1 VQTRGAEQRR
11 GDAEDVGVWTSSQ
24 PSCGVWVSAAYT
36 RLSSAITVCVPLRLC
51 VYVCV
56 RAYVRACV
64 RRACVRYCVQGCVRG
79 YVGEVYERVGA
90 CVYKRWC
97 VRVKVSVYTLRALPR
112 HDGDARLLHMTH
124 NHTRNMKTSL
134 SNNVARSLCASLA
147 HAHTHSCSR
156 THTLLLT
163 HTHTLAHA
171 HTHSCSRTHTHA
183 CTHALTLTLTYLRMH
198 TRTTLRTQ
206 AAEAE
211 SMKEGSKGEAITA
224 NEGSGVAKLKA
235 LLRTEKGK
243 VALVCGGSAVAAG
256 ALLPCLPFDLRTTS
270 VAFSLAYDL
279 ACSLP
284 RLHLDRPS

>member
-1 VQTRGAEQRR
+1 MVQTRGAEQRR

-124 NHTRNMKTSL
+124 KHTRNMKTSL
-134 SNNVARSLCASLA
+134 SSCQIMVLALSQPLLLTHTHTLA

-163 HTHTLAHA
+163 HTHT
-171 HTHSCSRTHTHA
+171 
-183 CTHALTLTLTYLRMH
+183 RMH
-198 TRTTLRTQ
+198 TRAHAHAHVLTH
-206 AAEAE
+206 AH
-211 SMKEGSKGEAITA
+211 SHNTA
-224 NEGSGVAKLKA
+224 YA
-235 LLRTEKGK
+235 
-243 VALVCGGSAVAAG
+243 GGRSREHERG
-256 ALLPCLPFDLRTTS
+256 
-270 VAFSLAYDL
+270 
-279 ACSLP
+279 
-284 RLHLDRPS
+284 

>member
-1 VQTRGAEQRR
+1 MVQTRGAEQRR

-124 NHTRNMKTSL
+124 KHTRNMKTSL
-134 SNNVARSLCASLA
+134 SSCQIMVLALSQPLLLTHTHTLA

-171 HTHSCSRTHTHA
+171 HTHTHAHTRSRSRSRTYA
-183 CTHALTLTLTYLRMH
+183 CT
-198 TRTTLRTQ
+198 
-206 AAEAE
+206 
-211 SMKEGSKGEAITA
+211 
-224 NEGSGVAKLKA
+224 
-235 LLRTEKGK
+235 
-243 VALVCGGSAVAAG
+243 
-256 ALLPCLPFDLRTTS
+256 
-270 VAFSLAYDL
+270 LAQHCVRRRQKQR
-279 ACSLP
+279 A
-284 RLHLDRPS
+284 

>member
-1 VQTRGAEQRR
+1 MVQTRGAEQRR

-124 NHTRNMKTSL
+124 KHTRNMKTSL
-134 SNNVARSLCASLA
+134 SSCQIMVLA
-147 HAHTHSCSR
+147 LSQP
-156 THTLLLT
+156 LLLT

-171 HTHSCSRTHTHA
+171 HTHTHAHTRSRSRSRTYA
-183 CTHALTLTLTYLRMH
+183 CT
-198 TRTTLRTQ
+198 
-206 AAEAE
+206 
-211 SMKEGSKGEAITA
+211 
-224 NEGSGVAKLKA
+224 
-235 LLRTEKGK
+235 
-243 VALVCGGSAVAAG
+243 
-256 ALLPCLPFDLRTTS
+256 
-270 VAFSLAYDL
+270 LAQHCVRRRQKQR
-279 ACSLP
+279 A
-284 RLHLDRPS
+284 